1 MREKLETLMFL
12 YNKIIAISPCVLL
25 MWKKF
30 PSPQFPRAQ
39 GSRKTNQVL
48 IRKVLTVLKNIS
60 ENDYLQRKTLLSS
73 RDNLIK
79 SIFKIYWQ

>member
-12 YNKIIAISPCVLL
+12 YNKIISPCVLL
-25 MWKKF
+25 MWKKV
-30 PSPQFPRAQ
+30 PSPQLPRAQ

-60 ENDYLQRKTLLSS
+60 ENDYLQRKTLL
-73 RDNLIK
+73 NFPLEMIK
-79 SIFKIYWQ
+79 SIFKIYRQ